1 MNYTINQEVLVSLF
15 GFVGGLFGDNRDN
28 STNIDG
34 KQPDD
39 NILYKVLDTNSNPIL
54 LYTRKMGWFW
64 ANRAFFALSGYKDI
78 EQFKSE
84 KESLRDIFAY
94 ESEDIFTESDKTWLD
109 YLRSEGIKDYSV
121 GMVDGESKM
130 NTLVARVSVIRDS
143 GEDLYILR
151 LDNIT
156 NVIKLREDMSKVEE
170 LQGKF
175 LSNISHEFRT
185 PMNGILGFIDLI
197 GGTNLTELQQE
208 YITSAQSSARNL
220 MNNIENLLDLAQM
233 QSGKLTVSN
242 SDFSIV
248 HELEDL
254 ARGIVPAA
262 EDRDISALFFIDPKL
277 PTTLTGDIRK
287 IKQVILNLY
296 QNALKFTPPKGR
308 VTIEA
313 KLLKRNTSGSCNI
326 GFSVKDTGKGINKDE
341 LAQIIRPFVSGDQAD
356 NRLGVGLSLSH
367 GLVKLMGSELKIVSE
382 EGRGSSFSFALTLEG
397 SVGHTMQMIN
407 NIQVKVLLLDESKI
421 DDANHLT
428 NYLRSFGL
436 SVVKSQ
442 TIDENLYKD
451 VECVYVVA
459 SQEKIDWLVPLSKIK
474 REKRVILLI
483 ESGEKLQAR
492 MLHGVDEP
500 LSKPLLPF
508 MFMEHLTKTY
518 NIPKPMVYQTQTL
531 QRGIQALVV
540 EDNLINQRLITL
552 LLREYGVK
560 VTVAS
565 NGEEAVDACRLNTYD
580 IVFMDID
587 MPVKD
592 GIVATQ
598 EIKEEKRY
606 TKGDKMPIIALTALA
621 MEGDKERILAEGLDD
636 YISKPLTR
644 EKLEAVLHK
653 YLEVTV

>member
-1 MNYTINQEVLVSLF
+1 MSLF
-15 GFVGGLFGDNRDN
+15 GFVEGLFTENKDDT
-28 STNIDG
+28 STQNKHLDG
-34 KQPDD
+34 
-39 NILYKVLDTNSNPIL
+39 NVLYKILDTNSNSIL
-54 LYTRKMGWFW
+54 LFTKKSGWFW
-64 ANRAFFALSGYKDI
+64 ANKAFYNLFGFSNL
-78 EQFKSE
+78 EQFLDE
-84 KESLRDIFAY
+84 KDSVRDLFAY

-109 YLRSEGIKDYSV
+109 YLRSKDIKEYSV
-121 GMVDGESKM
+121 GVVDPQGKM
-130 NTLVARVSVIRDS
+130 RTLVVSVSFIQDG
-143 GEDLYILR
+143 GEDIYILR
-151 LDNIT
+151 LDDISNIVELKD
-156 NVIKLREDMSKVEE
+156 NIVKVEE
-170 LQGKF
+170 LKGKF

-197 GGTNLTELQQE
+197 SATNLSELQAE
-208 YITSAQSSARNL
+208 YINSAQSSARNL

-233 QSGKLTVSN
+233 QSGKLSVSN

-248 HELEDL
+248 HELEEL
-254 ARGIVPAA
+254 ARGIIPSA
-262 EDRDISALFFIDPKL
+262 EDKGITTLFFIDPKL

-308 VTIEA
+308 ITIEA
-313 KLLKRNTSGSCNI
+313 KMLKRNTSGTCSI

-341 LAQIIRPFVSGDQAD
+341 LAQIIRPFVSGSQAD

-382 EGRGSSFSFALTLEG
+382 EGRGSSFSFALTLDG

-407 NIQVKVLLLDESKI
+407 NIQVKVLLLDDSKL

-428 NYLRSFGL
+428 NYLRSFGIA
-436 SVVKSQ
+436 VIKSQ
-442 TIDENLYKD
+442 VIDENLYND
-451 VECVYVVA
+451 VQCVYVVA
-459 SQEKIDWLVPLSKIK
+459 SQEKVDWLIALSKIK
-474 REKRVILLI
+474 RQTKVILLI
-483 ESGEKLQAR
+483 DSGEKLQAR
-492 MLHGVDEP
+492 MLHGVDEG

-508 MFMEHLTKTY
+508 MFMEHLIKTY
-518 NIPKPMVYQTQTL
+518 NIPKPMVYQTQNL

-540 EDNLINQRLITL
+540 EDNLINQRLISL

-606 TKGDKMPIIALTALA
+606 TKGGKMPIIALTALA
-621 MEGDKERILAEGLDD
+621 MEGDKEHILSKGLDD